1 MERVGDHGGTPVGD
15 EVGSGDD
22 PDVAEA
28 GVDRVVADG
37 GGELEA
43 LRRGGLQVEV
53 EHVVVGWVVERSE
66 SPPQA
71 AAVAGGA
78 GDEVGEAGYGA
89 VGGGG
94 KWW

>member
-1 MERVGDHGGTPVGD
+1 MERVGDHGRAPVGD

-37 GGELEA
+37 GGELKA
-43 LRRGGLQVEV
+43 LHRGGLQVEV
-53 EHVVVGWVVERSE
+53 EHVAVGWVVEHPE
-66 SPPQA
+66 GPPEA

-78 GDEVGEAGYGA
+78 GDEVGEAGYGK
-89 VGGGG
+89 GGDGG
-94 KWW
+94 KWR